1 MVTKCKE
8 CGQYRM
14 RVDENCV
21 CNICQA
27 SKDKDDLS
35 VVVKGLEKQFEH
47 LLRDFKKLELKVER
61 QYTTIE
67 TLKKY
72 VREVKNG
79 K

>member
-1 MVTKCKE
+1 MVSKCKK
-8 CGQYRM
+8 CNQYRM
-14 RVDENCV
+14 RLDEDGV
-21 CNICQA
+21 CNICKA
-27 SKDKDDLS
+27 SSDRDDLS
-35 VVVKGLEKQFEH
+35 VVVKGLEKQYEH
-47 LLRDFKKLELKVER
+47 LSREFKKLELKVER